1 MQILY
6 TKVIATIL
14 PTKVCQFLL
23 AFPSTGQVAK
33 RHSID
38 AITLDGDRV
47 SRKAA
52 CCTNE
57 IDQRGLHTPNHEE
70 SFFVEIRWSKI
81 RLCLD

>member
-70 SFFVEIRWSKI
+70 
-81 RLCLD
+81 